1 MEIIKGHS
9 LIFHH
14 FFFQTSGDFGITCK
28 LFFFQILQMKNIT
41 KKQNKTKQNKS
52 DHVHLIGFLQNKYCT
67 WELKKKRGCHDSWVY
82 VMGIEML

>member
-28 LFFFQILQMKNIT
+28 LFFFSNFTDEKYY
-41 KKQNKTKQNKS
+41 KKTKQNKTNQTMY
-52 DHVHLIGFLQNKYCT
+52 I
-67 WELKKKRGCHDSWVY
+67 
-82 VMGIEML
+82 